1 MMGSLCI
8 AYVAVAD
15 MIRGQLVE
23 HHQNYGDRCIA
34 GAITLA
40 YDHHKQRTRKAG
52 NETILA
58 SLVQKAI

>member
-1 MMGSLCI
+1 
-8 AYVAVAD
+8 
-15 MIRGQLVE
+15 MILGQLVE
-23 HHQNYGDRCIA
+23 YHQNYGDRCVA